1 MKRKTEKSHETLTNI
16 TAYPPKTWLIY
27 SHKLTTSKT
36 FSFFP
41 LFRMK
46 ILNSLFGQ
54 CGLLPFST
62 LVFLCQKM
70 KRKTEKSH
78 ETLTNI
84 TAYPPKTWLIYNHKL
99 TTSKT
104 FSFFPLFRMKIPN
117 SLFDQCGLLPF
128 STLVF

>member
-1 MKRKTEKSHETLTNI
+1 NNKQNI
-16 TAYPPKTWLIY
+16 FILLPP
-27 SHKLTTSKT
+27 
-36 FSFFP
+36 
-41 LFRMK
+41 FRMK
-46 ILNSLFGQ
+46 IPNSLFDQ

-62 LVFLCQKM
+62 LVFSWKKM
-70 KRKTEKSH
+70 KKKNEKSH
-78 ETLTNI
+78 ETLTKI
-84 TAYPPKTWLIYNHKL
+84 TAHPPKTWLIYSHKL

>member
-1 MKRKTEKSHETLTNI
+1 MIREPRFSRFFFMKRNKCISYYFLIKH
-16 TAYPPKTWLIY
+16 TAEIFFSWLIY

-46 ILNSLFGQ
+46 
-54 CGLLPFST
+54 
-62 LVFLCQKM
+62 FL
-70 KRKTEKSH
+70 
-78 ETLTNI
+78 
-84 TAYPPKTWLIYNHKL
+84 
-99 TTSKT
+99 
-104 FSFFPLFRMKIPN
+104 N